1 MSSDCSSCHS
11 TDRSFRSRSSP
22 SYANLN
28 RSITLSYGQGKATG
42 DLSSDTL
49 QMAGVSLS
57 SQEFVLVTKDK
68 DFDNMKADG
77 IIGMGIGYSSQVH
90 HPVVYNMYVQGLIEN
105 QIFSVFLSDE
115 ESDVVSCATFGD
127 VDLEKYSDGSEVQYL
142 KVIADGFWSVRLN
155 GIVIAGKEMMIG
167 SLTAIIDT
175 GSSLLIGPDYEV
187 QQVLD
192 AIEKGN
198 DCDFDQYLFCECGE
212 SEKFPDIEFHLGEKV
227 FSLTFK
233 NYMIKNGSKCQ
244 VLISSNKELNRWI
257 LGDVFIRRY
266 YSIFD
271 LENERM
277 GLVRSINKD
286 ELKVSSDT
294 WWNIAVWILIL
305 VPIIILGYLGYVG
318 YQKYRSRRRN
328 VPVYINMTDITS
340 NQDS

>member
-1 MSSDCSSCHS
+1 
-11 TDRSFRSRSSP
+11 
-22 SYANLN
+22 
-28 RSITLSYGQGKATG
+28 
-42 DLSSDTL
+42 
-49 QMAGVSLS
+49 
-57 SQEFVLVTKDK
+57 
-68 DFDNMKADG
+68 
-77 IIGMGIGYSSQVH
+77 
-90 HPVVYNMYVQGLIEN
+90 MYVQGLIEN

-198 DCDFDQYLFCECGE
+198 DCDFDQYLLCECGE